1 MLGFAQFFSR
11 SQPCSYPSPGLLSCA
26 IHFLY
31 YFSMCDVHGHKFYIS
46 MLTPKRQFTW
56 GWQWMVDQLHAWKKK
71 ESWSINPCKKEKTY
85 HYHRQNFFK
94 YIFIKVSE
102 SVALSKSIKEG
113 YVVQEP
119 GPKHTRNIKASKAGT
134 KRYDLW
140 LVLTWVGGTRPQCI
154 NLS

>member
-1 MLGFAQFFSR
+1 MDGR
-11 SQPCSYPSPGLLSCA
+11 SITRL
-26 IHFLY
+26 
-31 YFSMCDVHGHKFYIS
+31 
-46 MLTPKRQFTW
+46 
-56 GWQWMVDQLHAWKKK
+56 KKK
-71 ESWSINPCKKEKTY
+71 GVAVNQSMQKEKAY
-85 HYHRQNFFK
+85 HYHRHNFFK

-140 LVLTWVGGTRPQCI
+140 LVLT
-154 NLS
+154 

>member
-1 MLGFAQFFSR
+1 MN
-11 SQPCSYPSPGLLSCA
+11 P
-26 IHFLY
+26 
-31 YFSMCDVHGHKFYIS
+31 
-46 MLTPKRQFTW
+46 
-56 GWQWMVDQLHAWKKK
+56 WKKRK
-71 ESWSINPCKKEKTY
+71 HIIIIDKT
-85 HYHRQNFFK
+85 FFK

-140 LVLTWVGGTRPQCI
+140 LVLT
-154 NLS
+154 